1 MRDYEFKDGMV
12 VKVGDGFV
20 TGASKDFREQFD
32 TDTLILRG
40 NFKVEAQDKGYG
52 YLEVSVDGKGVYCEV
67 KKRDEYGDIT
77 EVECTPL

>member
-32 TDTLILRG
+32 TDTLILKG
-40 NFKVEAQDKGYG
+40 DFKVKPQVNNAGYA
-52 YLEVSVDGKGVYCEV
+52 EVTANGTGIYCEV